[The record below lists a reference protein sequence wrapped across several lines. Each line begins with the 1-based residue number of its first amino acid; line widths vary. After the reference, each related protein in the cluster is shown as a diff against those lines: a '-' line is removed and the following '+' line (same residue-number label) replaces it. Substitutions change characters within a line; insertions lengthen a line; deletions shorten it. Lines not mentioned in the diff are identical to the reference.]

1 MESVLRAASGLPLA
15 SESVSRSG
23 LALGSAKL
31 HCRVLA
37 LETDSGPHHQPDLFR
52 QLYQASGPV
61 WLYQVSVRESRRLIN
76 LQR

>member
-15 SESVSRSG
+15 SESVSLSG
-23 LALGSAKL
+23 LALDSGWALVSA
-31 HCRVLA
+31 LA
-37 LETDSGPHHQPDLFR
+37 LETHSGLRHQPDLFR